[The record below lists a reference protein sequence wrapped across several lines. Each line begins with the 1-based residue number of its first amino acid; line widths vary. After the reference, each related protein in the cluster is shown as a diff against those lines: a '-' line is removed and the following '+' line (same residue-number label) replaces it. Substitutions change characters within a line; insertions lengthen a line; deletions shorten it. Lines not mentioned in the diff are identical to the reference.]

1 MKGTCFFTE
10 DVLRT
15 FCLGQHLKNVGP
27 FWGITPFL
35 KKKCR
40 AKFWWQRRLKSTP
53 VISLQ
58 TFVQDWSVPGFSSF
72 PRGLREDFFLA
83 GLRMS
88 IRLQNATPENEKVK
102 SFVFCLMLKHL
113 KEKCVWFYWLY
124 IYIYIIFKKNYNHL
138 FKGIFFLPN
147 QKKIDPWN
155 FPFRWCSNS
164 FSTTQKAGVCNND
177 CIGDT

>member
-1 MKGTCFFTE
+1 MFLHWGCAKNFLFGS
-10 DVLRT
+10 T
-15 FCLGQHLKNVGP
+15 FEKC
-27 FWGITPFL
+27 WPFL
-35 KKKCR
+35 RDYAIPQKKCR

-124 IYIYIIFKKNYNHL
+124 IYIIFKKNYNHL